1 VTFGFCA
8 LTGRPNVG
16 KSTLVNALV
25 GSKVAITSPVAQTT
39 RSAIRAIVNRPAD
52 PVPHAEFD
60 QLVLVDTPGIH
71 KPVTLL
77 GERLNDIARA
87 QLSEVDLVCFV
98 VDAASGIGRGDELL
112 ASWLPSSTPVVCV
125 LNKIDACDATRIA
138 EQLSAAMTLR
148 DFDAYVPLS
157 AETGDGCGI
166 LVDELFARLPE
177 GAPMFPADM
186 TTDQT
191 ERHLAAELLREQ
203 LLRRTHDEVPH
214 SVAVFIEE
222 IEGLDA
228 ETTESSGT
236 VRIDAIVYVE
246 RDSQKGI
253 VIGKGGVTLRDAGT
267 AARHQL
273 EALLGRRVYLQTR
286 VKVSP
291 KWQRRAEQLNR
302 LGY

>member
-1 VTFGFCA
+1 MTFGFCA

-39 RSAIRAIVNRPAD
+39 RSAIRAIVNRPMPP
-52 PVPHAEFD
+52 PVGEEFD

-77 GERLNDIARA
+77 GERLNDVARA

-98 VDAASGIGRGDELL
+98 VDAAAGVGRGDELL
-112 ASWLPSSTPVVCV
+112 ASWLPTATPVVCV
-125 LNKIDACDATRIA
+125 LNKTDECDPVRIA
-138 EQLSAAMTLR
+138 EQLTAAAALR
-148 DFDAYVPLS
+148 DFDAFVPLS
-157 AETGDGCGI
+157 AATGDGCAM
-166 LVDELFARLPE
+166 LADELFARLPD

-186 TTDQT
+186 TTDQGD
-191 ERHLAAELLREQ
+191 RHLAAELLREQ

-214 SVAVFIEE
+214 SVAVLIEE
-222 IEGLDA
+222 IEGLDDPDA
-228 ETTESSGT
+228 V
-236 VRIDAIVYVE
+236 VRIDAVVYVE

-267 AARHQL
+267 DARRQL
-273 EALLGRRVYLQTR
+273 EALLGRRVFLQTR

-302 LGY
+302 LGF